1 LAISVAVR
9 VPKKWSIW
17 WACRKRGASDADC
30 VVRKS
35 AMRAGT
41 LAAALDG
48 RLVGAADAEI
58 SRAVHPAEAC
68 CDGDVAIAISPET
81 LRLLP
86 ESRAKI
92 AVVPEG
98 DQLSRKHLETVIF
111 IRVSRS
117 SLPEITDVFRHRPD
131 INPGIHRSAVVAPD
145 AVIGEGATIGPL
157 VVIGAG
163 AIVGARSVIL
173 SQATLAAG
181 AVLGTDCIV
190 YPGVRI
196 GWGCRVGD
204 RVILHHNVSIGA
216 DGFSFV
222 PRRPGALE
230 SARGANQAPNEL
242 ERNELQKIH
251 ALSSVEIGD
260 DVEIGAQT
268 AVDRGTLKPT
278 RIGAGTKIDD
288 LVMIGHNVE
297 IGMDCLLCGQV
308 GLAGGVSIGDGAV
321 LGGRVGV
328 ADHLKIGAWA
338 VVGAAACVGTNVPA
352 GAVYAGVPAMPY
364 AEAMENLKLMRRLP
378 RLVARLDEAK
388 LPGVDRP

>member
-1 LAISVAVR
+1 MMKAHV
-9 VPKKWSIW
+9 
-17 WACRKRGASDADC
+17 
-30 VVRKS
+30 
-35 AMRAGT
+35 

-48 RLVGAADAEI
+48 RVIGAADAEI
-58 SRAVHPAEAC
+58 SRAVHPAEAS
-68 CDGDVAIAISPET
+68 CDGDVAIAVSPDT
-81 LRLLP
+81 IRILG

-92 AVVPEG
+92 ALVPEG
-98 DQLSRKHLETVIF
+98 TQLPHQRFQTVIF
-111 IRVSRS
+111 MRGSRS
-117 SLPEITDVFRHRPD
+117 SLPEITRVFRHRPD
-131 INPGIHRSAVVAPD
+131 VRPGVHPSAVVAPD

-157 VVIGAG
+157 VVIGPDAS
-163 AIVGARSVIL
+163 VGSRSIIL

-181 AVLGTDCIV
+181 ATLGADCLV

-204 RVILHHNVSIGA
+204 RAVLHHNASIGA

-222 PRRPGALE
+222 PTRPGALE
-230 SARGANQAPNEL
+230 AAQGAGGAAQTTL

-251 ALSSVEIGD
+251 ALSIVEIGD
-260 DVEIGAQT
+260 DVEVGALS
-268 AVDRGTLKPT
+268 AIDRGTLKPT

-297 IGMDCLLCGQV
+297 VGMDCLLCGQV
-308 GLAGGVSIGDGAV
+308 GLAGGVIIGDGVV

-352 GAVYAGVPAMPY
+352 GAVYAGYPAVPR
-364 AEAMENLKLMRRLP
+364 AEAMENLKLMRRVR
-378 RLVARLDEAK
+378 RLVARSSEVRLG
-388 LPGVDRP
+388 GVDSEM